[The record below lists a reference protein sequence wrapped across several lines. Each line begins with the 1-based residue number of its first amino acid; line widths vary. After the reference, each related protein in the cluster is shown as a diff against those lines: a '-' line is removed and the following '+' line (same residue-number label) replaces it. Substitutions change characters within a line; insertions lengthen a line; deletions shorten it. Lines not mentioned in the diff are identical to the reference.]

1 MIKYQTLDNIPLEVI
16 YQTFMDVFSDYQVTF
31 NLSYEDFLIT
41 LMKKGYDSHFSIGAF
56 YNKKLIGFILNG
68 VRMWNYQLTI
78 YDIGTGVIPQMRKHG
93 ITSQMFNKIKQIIKQ
108 TNIKQY
114 LLEVIQT
121 NEKAYNFYQKEGF
134 QVQRLFKCYQIK
146 KKQFNFIQNHEVK
159 HVNYHDVNNLQD
171 FWNCQPSWQNSN
183 ASLSAIKEQ
192 YFYSVVYDQNRIV
205 GYGIIDKMSG
215 DIGQMAV
222 DPQYRNQG
230 IGRSILIDLIK
241 RTDASSIKILNVE
254 DSITQQFL
262 THLGFINYVDQYEM
276 ILNL

>member
-1 MIKYQTLDNIPLEVI
+1 MVEYQTLDNISLDVI
-16 YQTFMDVFSDYQVTF
+16 YHAFMDVFSDYQVTF
-31 NLSYEDFLIT
+31 HLSYEDFLAT
-41 LMKKGYDSHFSIGAF
+41 LKRKGYDGHFSVGAF
-56 YNKKLIGFILNG
+56 YNQKLVGFILNG
-68 VRMWNYQLTI
+68 VRMWNHQLTI

-93 ITSQMFNKIKQIIKQ
+93 ITSQMLSEMKKIIKQ
-108 TNIKQY
+108 TSIKQY

-121 NEKAYNFYQKEGF
+121 NEKAVNLYRKEGF
-134 QVQRLFKCYQIK
+134 QVQRPFKCYEIK
-146 KKQFNFIQNHEVK
+146 KKQFNLIQNYEVK
-159 HVNYHDVNNLQD
+159 HVDYYDVDNLQD

-205 GYGIIDKMSG
+205 GYGIIDKMNG

-230 IGRSILIDLIK
+230 IGRSILTDLIK
-241 RTDASSIKILNVE
+241 RTDASLIKVLNVE
-254 DSITQQFL
+254 DPITQQFL
-262 THLGFINYVDQYEM
+262 NNLGFINYVDQYEM